1 MLQEGFMIML
11 GGMGGIFI
19 VMGIIY
25 IMIKLLNFFAKSH
38 SI

>member
-11 GGMGGIFI
+11 GGMSGIFI

-25 IMIKLLNFFAKSH
+25 IAIKLLNFFTKSH
-38 SI
+38 SE